1 VIDPIVEF
9 GVNGAIGSQSD
20 TNAFGAPV
28 PENIYTVKSIGG
40 FANVRLA
47 APWLAGV
54 GVNWTTQLDSFV
66 AANSDVGDFTA
77 QLQGF
82 AALQYV
88 LASKFY
94 VKAVLG
100 LARAD
105 FLPSD
110 PTVSEWRNY
119 MYSGRIRL
127 MYIY

>member
-1 VIDPIVEF
+1 MRRS
-9 GVNGAIGSQSD
+9 GSQSD
-20 TNAFGAPV
+20 NNAFGQPV
-28 PENIYTVKSIGG
+28 PEDVYTVKSIGG

-47 APWLAGV
+47 APLLAGI
-54 GVNWTTQLDSFV
+54 GVNWTTQRDSFV
-66 AANSDVGDFTA
+66 AANSNVGDFTA

-82 AALQYV
+82 AAVQYA
-88 LASKFY
+88 LASKFF

-110 PTVSEWRNY
+110 PTISEWQNY

-127 MYIY
+127 TYLY